1 MQIAVNAQGLAALLM
16 PHEDGL
22 KSQTAAYCL
31 AKSELLG
38 EVGHYLMELAEPE
51 DIEYL
56 IKAHSAGNATQRER
70 MIDFIRQFVDK
81 KAGPRLNVAIGR
93 LAEPEQKALRLLMP
107 A

>member
-1 MQIAVNAQGLAALLM
+1 
-16 PHEDGL
+16 
-22 KSQTAAYCL
+22 
-31 AKSELLG
+31 
-38 EVGHYLMELAEPE
+38 MELAEPE

-56 IKAHSAGNATQRER
+56 IKAHSTGNATQRER